1 MLNNNLNKIEE
12 KIKNATKYDI
22 FYKNGLSSQ
31 QVKQRYKDGLVNK
44 ESKSGLDSYLKIVFK
59 NLFNFLNINLFII
72 AVILI
77 RFKLYNRLY
86 FLCAFLSNFLISLF
100 NDLKV
105 KRIIGN
111 LSLILNK
118 KITVIR
124 DSVKKEI
131 FFNELVFSDVILLK
145 VGDVIPCD
153 SKVIF
158 GNVFVNESFLTGETD
173 DIEKKEGSKLLA
185 KSFIVNGTC
194 YAEIIGISNTSYI
207 VKVQEKLR
215 SFLRPKSQIIKFLNK
230 IIFFNTFLAFAISLI
245 KLIFFVRR
253 NGWNLNVEFV
263 DSTTSSFLTMLSVGM
278 YLMISIIITV
288 DIVDLYIN
296 HKVLINE
303 PYSFEMIARSNV
315 FCFDKTGTL
324 TTGKMEVKELIP
336 IKKNDLNFLEKIIS
350 QIIYLNKDENLTA
363 KALKKYFPF
372 KESILLESNQYSNI
386 PFNSKNKYSAISYNG
401 NTYVLGAADFIE
413 IENIE
418 VKKIVKNYEKEGFR
432 VLVVAKNNKKIFNHK
447 VVGTFIVIG
456 ILVLCEEIRTNIV
469 ENLNNLKANNI
480 DSYIISGDSEIFLSA
495 IAKKINFD
503 NNVICLK
510 NLDINKISDAIKNKY
525 KIFARATPE
534 QKKIIVDELKK
545 QNKVVSMV
553 GDGLNDLLALK
564 SANCSIAISNEN
576 NSITKSVSNIILFN
590 SDFSDLK
597 KIIEISKRNINKIK
611 NACILFLT
619 KAISLLILNFIFF
632 MFNINFKY
640 RVNNFFVWE
649 IVSVAIAPFFISL
662 EKNNKENIEDNFAIG
677 IIRKLVPSVITQLIN
692 FLLMFLIFKKNDEEF
707 ICLSTISI
715 SFIALSFLIY
725 AYLPLTKFRLLIFS
739 FSFIFTCLI
748 FIIDKIINLNVFN
761 VNYDF
766 ISKKNILLLFLLILF
781 LNFVYFLLIKF
792 WNFIIN
798 KITLKNKTN

>member
-1 MLNNNLNKIEE
+1 
-12 KIKNATKYDI
+12 
-22 FYKNGLSSQ
+22 
-31 QVKQRYKDGLVNK
+31 
-44 ESKSGLDSYLKIVFK
+44 
-59 NLFNFLNINLFII
+59 
-72 AVILI
+72 
-77 RFKLYNRLY
+77 NRLY

-100 NDLKV
+100 NDLKI

-207 VKVQEKLR
+207 AKVQEKLR

-303 PYSFEMIARSNV
+303 PYSLEMIARSNV

-662 EKNNKENIEDNFAIG
+662 EKN
-677 IIRKLVPSVITQLIN
+677 
-692 FLLMFLIFKKNDEEF
+692 
-707 ICLSTISI
+707 
-715 SFIALSFLIY
+715 
-725 AYLPLTKFRLLIFS
+725 
-739 FSFIFTCLI
+739 
-748 FIIDKIINLNVFN
+748 
-761 VNYDF
+761 
-766 ISKKNILLLFLLILF
+766 
-781 LNFVYFLLIKF
+781 
-792 WNFIIN
+792 
-798 KITLKNKTN
+798 